1 MGNKFDI
8 SEFKKK
14 PKKTGVLKKKTSV
27 LKKKKAAPV
36 SKKKPKKQGRPKKK
50 QSEVL
55 SKNATAN
62 FTKKEYNKLLNLSAK
77 RYNITISKLIRDLL
91 IESKYI

>member
-1 MGNKFDI
+1 MKSKFDI

-14 PKKTGVLKKKTSV
+14 PKKTGVLKKK
-27 LKKKKAAPV
+27 KAAPV
-36 SKKKPKKQGRPKKK
+36 SKKTPKNQGRPKKK

-55 SKNATAN
+55 SKNATVN
-62 FTKKEYNKLLNLSAK
+62 FTEAEHNKLLKLSAK

-91 IESKYI
+91 IEGKHI